1 MKTESLLLLKQM
13 YLSKCDVNAI
23 QEEAKEKGI
32 NFSEMTR
39 RILSKHVQEQKNK
52 KNE

>member
-1 MKTESLLLLKQM
+1 MKAESLLILKQM

-23 QEEAKEKGI
+23 QLEAVQKGI

-39 RILSKHVQEQKNK
+39 RILSKHVQEQKDK